1 VQIQPSYNMKIRPYI
16 YLLLLIGACGYQPA
30 PEKIATTDLKYATYT
45 WYLSP
50 NSEQWDFHLADY
62 FHVDSTGHFELIRH
76 DTFLT
81 KHTYFKGVLT
91 DSTRQ
96 MVDSLLLANKF
107 FPGLSIAGIFDSL
120 PLTYDGLT
128 SFLDYKIRDSAQ
140 IRLQY
145 LNHSSVVPKNILYL
159 SDWLDTIIS
168 STVVAQTD
176 SFSMGTYLDILKI
189 ISSKDVPPPPG
200 KSVQFVAPKTKH

>member
-1 VQIQPSYNMKIRPYI
+1 MKIRPYI
-16 YLLLLIGACGYQPA
+16 YLLLLIGACNYPPA
-30 PEKIATTDLKYATYT
+30 PKKMATTDLKYATYA

-107 FPGLSIAGIFDSL
+107 FPGLSTAGISDTVFL
-120 PLTYDGLT
+120 VYDGFTYL
-128 SFLDYKIRDSAQ
+128 LDYKMIDKAQ
-140 IRLQY
+140 TKIQYFNSSSVIPQNIQY
-145 LNHSSVVPKNILYL
+145 LT
-159 SDWLDTIIS
+159 DWLDTLIS
-168 STVVAQTD
+168 GTAATQTD
-176 SFSMGTYLDILKI
+176 SFSMGTYLDTLKM

-200 KSVQFVAPKTKH
+200 KSVRFVAPKTKH